1 MPIDERDDD
10 FEAAVDDHT
19 VDQPEDFWGTDGE
32 VPTIDGDVEF
42 VDEDLIIK

>member
-10 FEAAVDDHT
+10 LEAAVDDNT
-19 VDQPEDFWGTDGE
+19 VDLPEDSWGTEGE

>member
-10 FEAAVDDHT
+10 FMVAVDDYT
-19 VDQPEDFWGTDGE
+19 ADQPEDFWGTDGE
-32 VPTIDGDVEF
+32 VPTIDRDVEF